1 MKLHKIL
8 ILSGIFNILIGI
20 LLLIGCKTQQVK
32 ETTNEVEYKY
42 TPQEKTEVVKKEYN
56 SDQLFKKYYTQLN
69 MHKLRE
75 DFKNLSKE
83 VTKYLIEESS
93 KENLSPTMVYAL
105 LYQESEGKP
114 WAKSP
119 VGALG
124 LMQIMPASHYKTGP
138 KSDLV
143 NNQKLNIKLGIKYLK
158 ICMRT
163 TGNYWDAVQAYNTG
177 HGAWLNGI
185 RSKTHASRVFKIH
198 NNIKKELVRLNN
210 NYG

>member
-1 MKLHKIL
+1 MKLYKIL
-8 ILSGIFNILIGI
+8 ILSGIFNIFLGI
-20 LLLIGCKTQQVK
+20 LLLIGCKTEQVK
-32 ETTNEVEYKY
+32 ETEKQIHYTSPSKEEVEI
-42 TPQEKTEVVKKEYN
+42 VKKEYN
-56 SDQLFKKYYTQLN
+56 PDQLFRKHYTYLN

-83 VTKYLIEESS
+83 VTKYLIDESIN
-93 KENLSPTMVYAL
+93 ENLSPTMVYAL

-114 WAKSP
+114 WAKSS

-124 LMQIMPASHYKTGP
+124 LMQIMPGSHYRKGP
-138 KSDLV
+138 KSDLT

-158 ICMRT
+158 LCMNT

-198 NNIKKELVRLNN
+198 SNIKKELVKLNN

>member
-8 ILSGIFNILIGI
+8 ILSGIFNIFIGVI
-20 LLLIGCKTQQVK
+20 LLIVCKTQQVK
-32 ETTNEVEYKY
+32 EPTKEVVYKY
-42 TPQEKTEVVKKEYN
+42 TPQETTAVVKKEN
-56 SDQLFKKYYTQLN
+56 NPDQLFRKYYTQLN

-75 DFKNLSKE
+75 DFKNLSKDI
-83 VTKYLIEESS
+83 TKYLIDESA

-114 WAKSP
+114 WAKSS

-124 LMQIMPASHYKTGP
+124 LMQIMPGSHYKTGP

-158 ICMRT
+158 LCIRT

-198 NNIKKELVRLNN
+198 SNIKKELARLNN

>member
-1 MKLHKIL
+1 MA
-8 ILSGIFNILIGI
+8 
-20 LLLIGCKTQQVK
+20 CKTQQVK

>member
-32 ETTNEVEYKY
+32 EETKQPAY
-42 TPQEKTEVVKKEYN
+42 TYPQKEETEVVRKEYN
-56 SDQLFKKYYTQLN
+56 SDQLFKKHYTYLN

-83 VTKYLIEESS
+83 VTKYLIEEST

-114 WAKSP
+114 WAKSS

-124 LMQIMPASHYKTGP
+124 LMQIMPGSHYRTGP

-158 ICMRT
+158 LCMRT

-185 RSKTHASRVFKIH
+185 RSKLHASRVFKIH
-198 NNIKKELVRLNN
+198 SNIKKELVRLNN